1 MPSECF
7 EPPVDGRNQ
16 CTHLSRNM
24 TRPLGIRAA
33 CIAGTPDRPTMLNE
47 PPFGAAGAGAGPGA
61 GTAGALKQLP
71 DWQPAP
77 Q

>member
-1 MPSECF
+1 
-7 EPPVDGRNQ
+7 
-16 CTHLSRNM
+16 M

-33 CIAGTPDRPTMLNE
+33 CIAGTPDSPTTLND
-47 PPFGAAGAGAGPGA
+47 PPFGAAGAGEGPGA
-61 GTAGALKQLP
+61 GTAGALKQSP